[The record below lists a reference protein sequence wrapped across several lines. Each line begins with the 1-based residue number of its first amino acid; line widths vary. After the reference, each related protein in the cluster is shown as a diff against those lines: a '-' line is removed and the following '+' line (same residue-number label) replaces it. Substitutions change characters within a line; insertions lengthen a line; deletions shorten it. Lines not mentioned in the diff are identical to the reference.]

1 MSQLRRLHLLM
12 LSGRKLVVMFYKN
25 FCLFLLDPAE
35 SSYTDPDELALER
48 DDYSSEEE
56 SEPQSGLDL
65 NKKYLVTLTG

>member
-1 MSQLRRLHLLM
+1 
-12 LSGRKLVVMFYKN
+12 MFYKN